1 MISALIYVVSLAVL
15 VQFFVYYCRS
25 VLASSSKVELS
36 ARVREAAGVG
46 GNSVAAEDFERFL
59 ELVRLCPEN
68 SADRGGIRAVG
79 AYYTLLHVLARLT
92 RAMVPSVAAWA
103 ERERQGCSHFAAVA
117 LDRRISFS
125 RALFMQ
131 QASSRL

>member
-1 MISALIYVVSLAVL
+1 MIAASIYIVSLAVL

-25 VLASSSKVELS
+25 VLASSRKVELS
-36 ARVREAAGVG
+36 AGVREAAGVG
-46 GNSVAAEDFERFL
+46 GDSVAAGDFERFL

-68 SADRGGIRAVG
+68 SADRAGIRAVG
-79 AYYTLLHVLARLT
+79 AYYSLLYVLARLT
-92 RAMVPSVAAWA
+92 RATVPRVATWA

-131 QASSRL
+131 QASSGS